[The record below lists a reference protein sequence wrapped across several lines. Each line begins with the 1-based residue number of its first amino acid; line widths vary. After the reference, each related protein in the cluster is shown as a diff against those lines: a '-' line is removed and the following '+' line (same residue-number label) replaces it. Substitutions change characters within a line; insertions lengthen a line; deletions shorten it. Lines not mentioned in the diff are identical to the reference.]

1 MSKTTKS
8 KKAAEAIE
16 ETLDKLGDTIEDMVE
31 DAGEAAK
38 KAATKAKRQVKAAAK
53 KAEPAIEETKKAVR
67 STRKKVTAAL
77 VPEIYVQWDDAE
89 TAVSDIVEKAKE
101 DYKAQHDELIL
112 SCRVYV
118 KPQDK
123 MAYYVINDVEGKV
136 SL

>member
-8 KKAAEAIE
+8 KKATEAIE
-16 ETLDKLGDTIEDMVE
+16 ETLDKIGDTIEDMVE
-31 DAGEAAK
+31 DAGKAAK
-38 KAATKAKRQVKAAAK
+38 KVATKAKAQAKTAAK
-53 KAEPAIEETKKAVR
+53 KAEPAIAETKKAVR
-67 STRKKVTAAL
+67 STTKKVTAAL
-77 VPEIYVQWDDAE
+77 IPEVFVQWDDCE
-89 TAVSDIVEKAKE
+89 TSMADIIEKAKE
-101 DYKAQHDELIL
+101 DYKAGHDDLIL